1 MDAAVT
7 GLAATSALNGVTAT
21 GLASVPV
28 TGLQATGIVNG
39 LPQNVTVFLTAAD
52 ASGWGRATWGDGA
65 WSQPVATDI
74 GMTAS
79 VGSVSVSLV
88 KRVPVTG
95 LEVTTGVGSVSVLTG
110 TGIDVPVTGLSASGL
125 IGPRGV
131 TVWGRI
137 VPSPTTTWT
146 NIAPNRTTE
155 YTEIR
160 P

>member
-1 MDAAVT
+1 
-7 GLAATSALNGVTAT
+7 
-21 GLASVPV
+21 
-28 TGLQATGIVNG
+28 
-39 LPQNVTVFLTAAD
+39 
-52 ASGWGRATWGDGA
+52 
-65 WSQPVATDI
+65 
-74 GMTAS
+74 MTAS